1 MLLRHSVLYL
11 IANGVSALLGFAA
24 VFVFT
29 RLLSPAEY
37 AIVVLAMVVGTIIAA
52 LLFTWLRHAVLRF
65 QADGVTDVRLTAL
78 TGYAA
83 VLTLYP
89 VAVVVAAFAGNMP
102 WWHAAA
108 GAAFAIGVTIYELG
122 QEILRARQLPAR
134 ILVMSTVRAVLSF
147 ALCLLAVSLGGG
159 GFAYV
164 LMVAVAYGVASLAM
178 SRTIWSRPL
187 APADPALLR
196 TMLIYG
202 APISASGLILALHST
217 IDRIALAAFA
227 GPEIAGAYGA
237 TADLVRQCIIYPALS
252 ASLALAPIAVRALSA
267 PPEELET
274 KISEGF
280 ELLLALLLP
289 AALGLAIIAPS
300 LTVVLFGPQ
309 YRDTAAA
316 VIPIVAFVWFFQC
329 MSQQYVQL
337 SFSLARKSHLFAW
350 HTAAGLAIGLV
361 LMVPMVKV
369 WGAVGAATA
378 MLIAEIGCL
387 AAGAWL
393 TRFAHPLPW
402 PLGRSARIAAAGF
415 AMAAAALTV
424 QAIAGAPGLLP
435 LLMIVAT
442 GIVAYALALVALDV
456 LGARRHV
463 QRLLRSARASHAGSS
478 P

>member
-1 MLLRHSVLYL
+1 MLLRHSALYL
-11 IANGVSALLGFAA
+11 VANGVSALLGFAA

-37 AIVVLAMVVGTIIAA
+37 AIVVLAMVAGTIMAA

-89 VAVVVAAFAGNMP
+89 LAVVVAAFAGSMP

-134 ILVMSTVRAVLSF
+134 ILVMSTVRAILSF

-164 LMVAVAYGVASLAM
+164 LMVGVAYGVASLAM
-178 SRTIWSRPL
+178 SRTIWRPPL
-187 APADPALLR
+187 APVDPVLLR

-202 APISASGLILALHST
+202 APISASGLILALYST
-217 IDRIALAAFA
+217 IDRIALAALA
-227 GPEIAGAYGA
+227 GPEVAGAYGA

-252 ASLALAPIAVRALSA
+252 ASLALAPIAVRALSSS
-267 PPEELET
+267 PQELEM
-274 KISEGF
+274 KIRDGF

-289 AALGLAIIAPS
+289 AALGLAIVAPS
-300 LTVVLFGPQ
+300 LTEVLFGPQ

-316 VIPIVAFVWFFQC
+316 VIPVVAFAWFFQC

-337 SFSLARKSHLFAW
+337 SFSLARKGHLFAW
-350 HTAAGLAIGLV
+350 HTAAGLAIGL
-361 LMVPMVKV
+361 LLIVPMVKA
-369 WGAVGAATA
+369 WGAVGAASA

-402 PLGRSARIAAAGF
+402 PLGRSLRIAAAGLT
-415 AMAAAALTV
+415 MACATLLIR
-424 QAIAGAPGLLP
+424 AIAGAPGLLP

-442 GIVAYALALVALDV
+442 GIVCYALALVALDV
-456 LGARRHV
+456 LGARSHV
-463 QRLLRSARASHAGSS
+463 QRLLRSARTRLAEGR

>member
-1 MLLRHSVLYL
+1 MLLRHSALYL
-11 IANGVSALLGFAA
+11 VANGVSALLGFAA

-37 AIVVLAMVVGTIIAA
+37 AIIVLTIVVGTIIAA

-78 TGYAA
+78 AGYAC
-83 VLTLYP
+83 VLALYP
-89 VAVVVAAFAGNMP
+89 VAVVVAALAGNMP

-108 GAAFAIGVTIYELG
+108 GAAFAIGVTLYELG

-134 ILVMSTVRAVLSF
+134 ILVMSTARATLSF
-147 ALCLLAVSLGGG
+147 VLCLLVVSLGGG

-164 LMVAVAYGVASLAM
+164 ITVALAYAATTLAM
-178 SRTIWSRPL
+178 SRVIWSPPL
-187 APADPALLR
+187 APVDPVLLR

-202 APISASGLILALHST
+202 APISLSGLILALHST

-227 GPEIAGAYGA
+227 GPEVLGAYGA
-237 TADLVRQCIIYPALS
+237 TADLVRQCIVYPALS
-252 ASLALAPIAVRALSA
+252 ASLALAPIAVRALTA
-267 PPEELET
+267 PREELEQ

-289 AALGLAIIAPS
+289 AAVGLAIVAPS
-300 LTVVLFGPQ
+300 LAVVLFGPQ
-309 YRDTAAA
+309 FRETAMA

-350 HTAAGLAIGLV
+350 HTSAGLAIGLV
-361 LMVPMVKV
+361 LMVPMVRA

-378 MLIAEIGCL
+378 MLLAEIGCL
-387 AAGAWL
+387 IAGAWL
-393 TRFAHPLPW
+393 TRFAHPMPW
-402 PLGRSARIAAAGF
+402 PVGRIARTMAA
-415 AMAAAALTV
+415 AAVMAAAALAV
-424 QAIAGAPGLLP
+424 RAVAGTPGIVP
-435 LLMIVAT
+435 LLMMVAA
-442 GIVAYALALVALDV
+442 GVAAYAAALVAFDV
-456 LGARRHV
+456 LGARGHA
-463 QRLLRSARASHAGSS
+463 QRLLRSARASPAEGS